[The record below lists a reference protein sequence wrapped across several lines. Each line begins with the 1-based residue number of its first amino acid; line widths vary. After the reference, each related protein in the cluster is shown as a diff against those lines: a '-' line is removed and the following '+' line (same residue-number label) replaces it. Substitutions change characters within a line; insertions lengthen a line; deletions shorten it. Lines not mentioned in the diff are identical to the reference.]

1 MVGPGTGIAPFR
13 AFLQE
18 RAACNSPGRNWLF
31 FGERHA
37 ENGFYYREELEGFL
51 EQGCLTHLHMAFS
64 RDQDQ
69 RIYVQDRMEEN
80 GEELWRWLHGGA
92 YFYVCGD
99 AARMA
104 RDVDSALRRIVA
116 RYGGMSTEQAD
127 EYVSNLVRN
136 GRYVRDVY

>member
-1 MVGPGTGIAPFR
+1 MA
-13 AFLQE
+13 
-18 RAACNSPGRNWLF
+18 
-31 FGERHA
+31 
-37 ENGFYYREELEGFL
+37 
-51 EQGCLTHLHMAFS
+51 QGCLTHLHTAFS
-64 RDQDQ
+64 RDQGQ

-80 GEELWRWLHGGA
+80 GEELWNWLQEGA

-116 RYGGMSTEQAD
+116 RHGIMSSEQAD
-127 EYVSNLVRN
+127 GYVSTLTRN